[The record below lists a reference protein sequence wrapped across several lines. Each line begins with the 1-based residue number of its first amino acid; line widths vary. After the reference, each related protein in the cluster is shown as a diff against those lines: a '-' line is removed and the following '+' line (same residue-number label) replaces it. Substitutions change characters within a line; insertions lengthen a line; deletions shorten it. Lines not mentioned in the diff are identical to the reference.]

1 MGETLTF
8 TKNNV
13 MRHFIVILKKI
24 LLGYITV
31 RGIDVTAKSIF
42 GEFWLIYIFF
52 VNKSFIAPSDQLF

>member
-13 MRHFIVILKKI
+13 MRHFIVIFIKI
-24 LLGYITV
+24 LLSYITV

-42 GEFWLIYIFF
+42 GEFWLIYFF
-52 VNKSFIAPSDQLF
+52 VNKSFIAPSDRLC